1 MGTKAKAARQAEIL
15 GATGRPSHGISWCSR
30 KGPWTTSRG
39 WPPFELSRQ
48 IGPGVPRVAPALD
61 PAALADFSSYPLPRI
76 DRPAPVAPREVATA
90 DNEAIRFV
98 DVTASSGLD
107 FAYVNGDDPE
117 TPGRRMFE
125 FTGGGV
131 AVLDYDLD
139 GWPDLYFTQG
149 HPLAAVAKDSRSAAT
164 SSIGI
169 WATDD
174 CRM

>member
-1 MGTKAKAARQAEIL
+1 
-15 GATGRPSHGISWCSR
+15 
-30 KGPWTTSRG
+30 
-39 WPPFELSRQ
+39 
-48 IGPGVPRVAPALD
+48 
-61 PAALADFSSYPLPRI
+61 LPRI

-90 DNEAIRFV
+90 DSEAIRFV

-149 HPLAAVAKDSRSAAT
+149 NHVPRRKEQP
-164 SSIGI
+164 
-169 WATDD
+169 D
-174 CRM
+174 CRDQLYRNLGDGRLQNVTEVAALAKAWRQETSTTMAGRTCT